1 MRRIEDLKLIG
12 TKLKLK
18 DSVTGFSMIGMDT
31 LGMEDVIISI
41 ATGSVA
47 TNADAKYYF
56 YHASGSTT
64 PSTST
69 GATAFTTN
77 PTLTTAAT
85 ASQRHAILLEGSATQ
100 SRKRY
105 LIIKCSKLKASN
117 AQYVLVHG
125 VSNRNIPSTS
135 TMGSY
140 TSLVRPVV

>member
-12 TKLKLK
+12 AKLKLK
-18 DSVTGFSMIGMDT
+18 DSVTGFSLIGVDT
-31 LGMEDVIISI
+31 KDMEDVIVTI

-56 YHASGSTT
+56 YHASGATT

-85 ASQRHAILLEGSATQ
+85 ASQRHAILLEGSPAIT
-100 SRKRY
+100 RKRY

-117 AQYVLVHG
+117 AQYVVAHG
-125 VSNRNIPSTS
+125 VSNRSIPSTS
-135 TMGSY
+135 TLGSY
-140 TSLVRPVV
+140 TSLVRVVV